1 MDEDS
6 VVPLESGSCYKSFFL
21 GLLWLLFNKENK
33 GKKTKM
39 IHNPLLR

>member
-21 GLLWLLFNKENK
+21 GLLWLLFNKEKQREEYKND
-33 GKKTKM
+33 
-39 IHNPLLR
+39 P